1 MLEANDVCKK
11 YGRQMI
17 LDGLSFTVPE
27 GAHLGFTGR
36 NGSGKTTLL
45 KIIAGEEEADSGQI
59 KLMPWTKLGIIHQH
73 EILANNLSAIDYL
86 SSATNQPKWTC
97 AKLAARFGLKN
108 DDLQKTPAQLSGGYQ
123 MRVKIVRML
132 LENPNLLL
140 LDEPMNYLDL
150 PTIILLESFL
160 RNYPETFIL
169 ISHDREAVQNICTST
184 WEISHGKLTE
194 FPGDVETYLDWKA
207 EQEELVRRNNRR
219 LRLEINRNQKF
230 ADRFRY
236 KASLAT
242 RAQSK
247 IKHIIKL
254 RSHLRQIDG
263 NLPTAAFHIPCSSV
277 TSGPAVRTE
286 NLAIGYSK
294 KIVAQNIDLE
304 IPRGAKVAIVGE
316 NGHGKT
322 TLLKTLA
329 GLIFPLGGKMKWW
342 AHADI
347 GYFSQLS
354 EEVLNPDDTVLQT
367 LTRAAN
373 HDVPAERI
381 LAAAG
386 AFLFR
391 NDDLEKPCRVLS
403 GGERARLRL
412 ARLILQEHNVLILDE
427 PTNHLDTETVEVLA
441 EALKKYQGTVII
453 VCHARTFMNTFIDRI
468 YEVQNGAVRYYPG
481 TYEEYVS
488 DLTAEAET
496 ASRNELEEKNNT
508 GSNKEKALLIRQ
520 LNRVQD
526 RLNNKIKKLDKE
538 KSQILIYFFEN
549 STDYSPEKS
558 RRLAEIDEEINKLEK
573 EWLEIEK
580 TLVG

>member
-1 MLEANDVCKK
+1 
-11 YGRQMI
+11 
-17 LDGLSFTVPE
+17 
-27 GAHLGFTGR
+27 
-36 NGSGKTTLL
+36 
-45 KIIAGEEEADSGQI
+45 
-59 KLMPWTKLGIIHQH
+59 
-73 EILANNLSAIDYL
+73 
-86 SSATNQPKWTC
+86 
-97 AKLAARFGLKN
+97 
-108 DDLQKTPAQLSGGYQ
+108 
-123 MRVKIVRML
+123 
-132 LENPNLLL
+132 
-140 LDEPMNYLDL
+140 
-150 PTIILLESFL
+150 
-160 RNYPETFIL
+160 
-169 ISHDREAVQNICTST
+169 
-184 WEISHGKLTE
+184 
-194 FPGDVETYLDWKA
+194 
-207 EQEELVRRNNRR
+207 
-219 LRLEINRNQKF
+219 
-230 ADRFRY
+230 
-236 KASLAT
+236 
-242 RAQSK
+242 
-247 IKHIIKL
+247 
-254 RSHLRQIDG
+254 
-263 NLPTAAFHIPCSSV
+263 
-277 TSGPAVRTE
+277 
-286 NLAIGYSK
+286 
-294 KIVAQNIDLE
+294 
-304 IPRGAKVAIVGE
+304 
-316 NGHGKT
+316 
-322 TLLKTLA
+322 
-329 GLIFPLGGKMKWW
+329 MKWW